1 MPVGLWALDKEH
13 DISLFWP
20 PQPLVRKLRVDGHV
34 SVVEQDGVKLRDRA
48 QLHAVV
54 GYAAVGDGACGLK

>member
-20 PQPLVRKLRVDGHV
+20 SLPLVRKLRVDGHV

-48 QLHAVV
+48 QLHPVV
-54 GYAAVGDGACGLK
+54 GYAAVGDGAGGLK